1 MNNRKTK
8 HNKIFLVILFVVIII
23 CSIGIYGIKTAKAN
37 IIKEYETQIASNNL
51 KINQITEIKNQL
63 HITAELLRDEATL
76 NNGLDSFLSQKWHDY
91 NVLHNKLISENDVL
105 KDKITML
112 KKEIENNK
120 VFIGYFTISHYSI
133 DSCGKTPSHPA
144 YGITATGTRATPGR
158 TIAVDPTIIPYGT
171 NVIINGHTYIAEDT
185 GGGIKGNKIDICV
198 SSNSEAYKKGVLYKV
213 PVYIIADVKQ

>member
-8 HNKIFLVILFVVIII
+8 HNKIFLVILCVVIII

-91 NVLHNKLISENDVL
+91 NVLHSKLINYL
-105 KDKITML
+105 LLFM
-112 KKEIENNK
+112 
-120 VFIGYFTISHYSI
+120 
-133 DSCGKTPSHPA
+133 
-144 YGITATGTRATPGR
+144 
-158 TIAVDPTIIPYGT
+158 
-171 NVIINGHTYIAEDT
+171 
-185 GGGIKGNKIDICV
+185 
-198 SSNSEAYKKGVLYKV
+198 
-213 PVYIIADVKQ
+213 